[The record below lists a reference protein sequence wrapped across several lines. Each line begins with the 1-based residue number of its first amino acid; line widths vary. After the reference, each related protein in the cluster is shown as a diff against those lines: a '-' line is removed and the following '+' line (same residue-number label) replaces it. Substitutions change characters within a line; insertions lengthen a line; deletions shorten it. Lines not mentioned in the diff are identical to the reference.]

1 VAIIISEIE
10 TPIEASKNEIIE
22 LALKKAG
29 IPRSDILKAEI
40 HKTSLDARKQDK
52 IKFVSSVYAEL
63 KSEKLE
69 ISLCEKFKNCS
80 IAAMP
85 KLKPKIGSQ
94 KLDGRIAI
102 AGFGPAGMFAAL
114 TLAEYGYK
122 PIVIERGSNVEKRI
136 QKVNNFWNNA
146 VLDSECNV
154 QFGEG
159 GAGTFSDGKLTT
171 RIKDPLC
178 RHILEKF
185 VEFGAPEEILV
196 KAKPHIGTD
205 RLRGVVKALREKII
219 NLGGEILF
227 DTKLLDIE
235 IKNGRL
241 YSISSSSGKIK
252 TDALILAIGH
262 SARDTFEMLAQKGV
276 FMEPKAF
283 SVGARIEHTQ
293 ESVNKSLYGNHFDN
307 PLLPQGEYQLSYREN
322 ERAVYTFCMCPG
334 GVVVPSSSEVQTVV
348 TNGMSEFSRNKPNAN
363 SALVVSVSPQ
373 DFGQNIFDGMNFARE
388 IEHKAYISGGKSYKA
403 PGVSVGNF
411 LDGKSGLSV
420 KNVIPS
426 YSIGLKEADFNE
438 IFPRFV
444 TDMMKTGIE
453 KFSRNMKCFGEK
465 DAILTAPETR
475 TSSPIRITRNENLQ
489 SINIENLY
497 PCGEGAGYAGGIMSA
512 AVDGIR
518 IALKIMENFAPPEI

>member
-1 VAIIISEIE
+1 MAIIISEIE
-10 TPIEASKNEIIE
+10 TPIEASKNDIIE
-22 LALKKAG
+22 LAFKKVG
-29 IPRSDILKAEI
+29 ISCSDVLKAEI
-40 HKTSLDARKQDK
+40 HKTSLDARKHDK
-52 IKFVSSVYAEL
+52 IKFVSSIYAEL

-69 ISLCEKFKNCS
+69 TGLCEKFKNCS
-80 IAAMP
+80 PAAIS
-85 KLKPKIGSQ
+85 KLEPKIGSQ
-94 KLDGRIAI
+94 KPDGKIVI
-102 AGFGPAGMFAAL
+102 AGFGPAGIFAAL

-122 PIVIERGSNVEKRI
+122 PLIIERGSNVEKRI
-136 QKVNNFWNNA
+136 QKVNNFWENE
-146 VLDSECNV
+146 VLDCECNV

-205 RLRGVVKALREKII
+205 NLRRVVKALREKII
-219 NLGGEILF
+219 SLGGEIRF
-227 DTKLLDIE
+227 DTKLSDIE

-241 YSISSSSGKIK
+241 CSVSLGNEKIK
-252 TDALILAIGH
+252 TGALILAVGH

-293 ESVNKSLYGNHFDN
+293 ESVNKSLYGKHFDN
-307 PLLPQGEYQLSYREN
+307 PLLPQGEYQLSYRTA

-334 GVVVPSSSEVQTVV
+334 GVVVPSSSELQTVV
-348 TNGMSEFSRNKPNAN
+348 TNGMSEFLRNKQNAN
-363 SALVVSVSPQ
+363 SALVVSVSPD
-373 DFGQNIFDGMNFARE
+373 DFGKNIFDGMNFARE
-388 IEHKAYISGGKSYKA
+388 IERKAYISGTKGYKA
-403 PGVSVGNF
+403 PAVSVGNF
-411 LDGKSGLSV
+411 LEGKSGITI
-420 KNVIPS
+420 KNVLPS
-426 YSIGLKEADFNE
+426 YSIGIKEADFNE
-438 IFPRFV
+438 IFPKFIID
-444 TDMMKTGIE
+444 TMKVGIE
-453 KFSRNMKCFGEK
+453 KFSKSMKCFGEK

-475 TSSPIRITRNENLQ
+475 TSSPIRITRNETLQ
-489 SINIENLY
+489 SINVENLY

-518 IALKIMENFAPPEI
+518 IALKIMENFAPF